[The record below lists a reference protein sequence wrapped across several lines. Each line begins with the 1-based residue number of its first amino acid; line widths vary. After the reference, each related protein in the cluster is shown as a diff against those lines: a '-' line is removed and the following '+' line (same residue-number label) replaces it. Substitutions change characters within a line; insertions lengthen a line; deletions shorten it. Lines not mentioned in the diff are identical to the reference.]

1 MAIFNVN
8 QNRQFYVVKSFK
20 SSTSDVKAEG
30 DIALGKTKDG
40 KQIFFKHYGK
50 GGLTRTDLIDVD
62 KACYAKV
69 TPKADM
75 QRKLKKATVTLSA
88 DVNSGKPIAGQDYIL
103 RIQINNFLSPGDAS
117 VYIKSNAVHATK
129 AMSEDASLF
138 YEAMVKSLE
147 KNFSREKQTAGMDL
161 LKFEVTKTSDGE
173 HKANGIIITEV
184 GDQPWR
190 LGVLSQEPVNF
201 EVIPTTVRFEGED
214 VIWGTVEEGLTT
226 EYVGNGRQI
235 ADLEYFCMAERG
247 DMFRNM
253 GWPNNID
260 VKYMVD
266 PTKEYDVLDLH
277 YFFSG
282 DGVQVHKSE
291 KDITFVA
298 DEPTV
303 MTALKTALTGA
314 GVTVQ

>member
-8 QNRQFYVVKSFK
+8 QNRQFYVISEVITAAGTEPTK
-20 SSTSDVKAEG
+20 EG
-30 DIALGKTKDG
+30 QIKLGKTADG
-40 KQIFFKHYGK
+40 KQFFFKHFGK

-62 KACYAKV
+62 KVCYVKS

-88 DVNSGKPIAGQDYIL
+88 DVNAGAPIAGQDYIL
-103 RIQINNFLSPGDAS
+103 RIQVNNYLAPGDACVLIRS
-117 VYIKSNAVHATK
+117 GAVHAVKDTT
-129 AMSEDASLF
+129 ADQF
-138 YEAMVKSLE
+138 YEKMVKSLE
-147 KNFSREKQTAGMDL
+147 MNFSRDPQPL
-161 LKFEVTKTSDGE
+161 LKFEVSKTTGE
-173 HKANGIIITEV
+173 SPVANGITITEV

-190 LGVLSQEPVNF
+190 LGVLSQEAVNF
-201 EVIPTTVRFEGED
+201 EAIPTTVRYDGEE
-214 VIWGTVEEGLTT
+214 VFWGST
-226 EYVGNGRQI
+226 EYGETTTTVGNGKQV

-266 PTKEYDVLDLH
+266 PSKEYDMLDLH

-291 KDITFVA
+291 KDITIVT
-298 DEPTV
+298 ETTSV
-303 MTALKTALTGA
+303 MTALKTALTGV

>member
-20 SSTSDVKAEG
+20 SSASDVKAEG

-40 KQIFFKHYGK
+40 KQIFFKYYGK

-62 KACYAKV
+62 KVCYAKV

-75 QRKLKKATVTLSA
+75 QRKLKKAVVTLSK
-88 DVNSGKPIAGQDYIL
+88 DVNSGMPITGQDYIL
-103 RIQINNFLSPGDAS
+103 RIQVSNFLSPGDAS

-138 YEAMVKSLE
+138 YEAMLKSLE
-147 KNFSREKQTAGMDL
+147 RNFSREKQTAGMDL
-161 LKFEVTKTSDGE
+161 LKFEVTKTSDGSA
-173 HKANGIIITEV
+173 KANGIQITEV
-184 GDQPWR
+184 GNQPWR
-190 LGVLSQEPVNF
+190 LGVLSQEAVNF
-201 EVIPTTVRFEGED
+201 EIIPTTVRYEGEE
-214 VIWGTVEEGLTT
+214 VVWGSVETGETN
-226 EYVGNGRQI
+226 EVVGNGHQV
-235 ADLEYFCMAERG
+235 ADLEYFCQAERG

-266 PTKEYDVLDLH
+266 PTKEYDLLDLH

-282 DGVQVHKSE
+282 NGVQVHKSE
-291 KDITFVA
+291 KDITFA
-298 DEPTV
+298 AEDNAEITK
-303 MTALKTALTGA
+303 LKSAITSA
-314 GVTVQ
+314 GITVQ